1 MRFNKSSVV
10 LIACLFLMS
19 AVTQAKKKK
28 KAKKENLFD
37 SKTLK
42 CLVCK
47 SLVEEIEAEIFKVD
61 PSKKV
66 EVGTFRLTPD
76 GSTQRQTKPYA
87 RSQEHL
93 MEMVDNICKNF
104 EDYAQAKT
112 KSTGEATIIRLMTH
126 EGNMN
131 PKMSVVDIVPDD
143 DLNTK
148 LKFYCET
155 IVEDMEETIT
165 EIFAQEGEN
174 MDIEMCSKRSTIC
187 EPQEV
192 QEDYVFENDEL

>member
-1 MRFNKSSVV
+1 
-10 LIACLFLMS
+10 MS

-104 EDYAQAKT
+104 EDYAQVLFFFHSDQNLK
-112 KSTGEATIIRLMTH
+112 IIELINNI
-126 EGNMN
+126 EG
-131 PKMSVVDIVPDD
+131 KLL
-143 DLNTK
+143 DLIQTDFRTTK
-148 LKFYCET
+148 LIDQKYKIANET
-155 IVEDMEETIT
+155 QSVLY
-165 EIFAQEGEN
+165 QEH
-174 MDIEMCSKRSTIC
+174 
-187 EPQEV
+187 
-192 QEDYVFENDEL
+192 FDELKERLITLENPFVLNQVIFLLYY